1 MEEQNA
7 ELRDDDRGK
16 ELEAEEDYII
26 RLRGELVFS
35 DSDYLEAR
43 FSKAPS
49 ESNRVRKSRGEEGLG
64 NFIRNDRRLHIC
76 KSLFPHD
83 YDVETHEVTGTYSYN
98 VKIRRRSE
106 EELDKIYRSK
116 NIVEGY

>member
-7 ELRDDDRGK
+7 ELIDMN
-16 ELEAEEDYII
+16 EAEEETEEVIK
-26 RLRGELVFS
+26 LKGELVFS
-35 DSDYLEAR
+35 DSDHLEAR
-43 FSKAPS
+43 FSKAPA
-49 ESNRVRKSRGEEGLG
+49 ESNRVRRSRDKDGLG

-76 KSLFPHD
+76 KSLFPPD

-116 NIVEGY
+116 NIVEG